1 MEAIKD
7 NKLFRKTMN
16 RILLISL
23 GGNFMGRKELEA
35 SLKEIEYSIEHL
47 ILEAKES
54 NDRQ

>member
-47 ILEAKES
+47 ILEARES
-54 NDRQ
+54 NDR